1 VPVSA
6 DNPLLLRFGPF
17 QLDPQACELRKGD
30 TLLHLAPQPCRVL
43 ALLASRPQKVFTRQ
57 EIQREIWGGE
67 TFVDFEQ
74 GLNVAIR
81 QVRAALCDDAETPR
95 YIETLPRRGYRFI
108 GRIDEHPAVTEGATT
123 TVLAESA
130 TLSAPA
136 VLRPVAYRRPLTVVV
151 GLALVVAAIVSV
163 WRIERGRAGAAGDIR
178 PTIRSIAVLPL
189 ANLSGDPEQE
199 YFADGMTDELITN
212 LAKISALRVISR
224 TSVMRY
230 RNVQRPVGEIGKE
243 LNADAL
249 IEGTVVRA
257 GNSVRITVQLIQA
270 STDRHLWA
278 EEYHGDLQD
287 VLTLQ
292 AEVAKAI
299 TREVQVK
306 LTSQE
311 VRRAGAHPVKP
322 QAYELYLKG
331 RYEWEKRSKRG
342 FAMSLAFFQRA
353 IDLDPN
359 YAPAYAGMAE
369 AYGLLGNNGFVPSD
383 EVYPKAKAAALKA
396 LELDPNLADAHT
408 SLAEIIND
416 YEWNWAAAEK
426 EYTRAIELNSND
438 ATAHHWYAMT
448 LAWRGRFDKAIAE
461 IEKARQLDPLSTRIN
476 TNVAQI
482 FFWAHD
488 YDRALLQCQKA
499 LELEPKVE
507 KTYRI
512 LGTIYLQK
520 GTYQSAIREFQEA
533 VDLAPGDTRPLL
545 LLAYGYA
552 VTGQKK
558 KALNIIR
565 RLEKSLQQAYVSPT
579 SVASV
584 YLALGEKDEGL
595 ASLEKAVLAHDAA
608 LVTIKVDP
616 AFDSL
621 RSDPRFS
628 EVLRRRGLPQ

>member
-1 VPVSA
+1 MPA
-6 DNPLLLRFGPF
+6 PANNPLLLQFGPF
-17 QLDPQACELRKGD
+17 KLDPQACELRKGD
-30 TLLHLAPQPCRVL
+30 TLLHLAPQPCKVL

-57 EIQREIWGGE
+57 EIQHEIWGGD

-81 QVRAALCDDAETPR
+81 QIRAALCDDAETPR

-108 GRIDEHPAVTEGATT
+108 GRMDEHPAVAEGATI
-123 TVLAESA
+123 TVPAESA

-136 VLRPVAYRRPLTVVV
+136 VLCPLLYRRSLSVVV
-151 GLALVVAAIVSV
+151 CLAFAAAAVVFL
-163 WRIERGRAGAAGDIR
+163 WRIERGRAGASDIR

-230 RNVQRPVGEIGKE
+230 RNVQRPVGEIGKD
-243 LNADAL
+243 LSADAL

-287 VLTLQ
+287 VLRLQ

-299 TREVQVK
+299 TSEVQVK

-311 VRRAGAHPVKP
+311 VRRADAHAVNP

-331 RYEWEKRSKRG
+331 RYEWEKRSKPG

-359 YAPAYAGMAE
+359 YAPAYAGMAQ
-369 AYGLLGNNGFVPSD
+369 AYGLLGNNKFVPSN

-416 YEWNWAAAEK
+416 YDWNWPAAEE
-426 EYTRAIELNSND
+426 EYRRAIELNPND

-448 LAWRGRFDKAIAE
+448 LAWRGRFDEAIAE
-461 IEKARQLDPLSTRIN
+461 IEKARQLDPLSMRIN
-476 TNVAQI
+476 ANVAQI
-482 FFWAHD
+482 FFWARD
-488 YDRALLQCQKA
+488 YERALLQCQKT
-499 LELEPKVE
+499 LELEPNVE
-507 KTYRI
+507 TTHRI
-512 LGTIYLQK
+512 FGTIYMQK
-520 GTYQSAIREFQEA
+520 AAYQSAISEFQEA
-533 VDLAPGDTRPLL
+533 VDLAPGDARPLL
-545 LLAYGYA
+545 QLSYGYA
-552 VTGQKK
+552 VTGQKE
-558 KALNIIR
+558 KALNIVR
-565 RLEKSLQQAYVSPT
+565 SLQKSSQQAYVSRAG
-579 SVASV
+579 VAAV
-584 YLALGEKDEGL
+584 YLALGKKDKAL
-595 ASLEKAVLAHDAA
+595 ASLEKAVLAHDAG
-608 LVTIKVDP
+608 LLDIKVNP

>member
-1 VPVSA
+1 MPA
-6 DNPLLLRFGPF
+6 LANNPLFLQFGPF
-17 QLDPQACELRKGD
+17 KLDLQACELRKGD
-30 TLLHLAPQPCRVL
+30 TLLHLAPQPCKVL

-57 EIQREIWGGE
+57 EIQREIWGGD

-81 QVRAALCDDAETPR
+81 QIRVALCDDAETPR
-95 YIETLPRRGYRFI
+95 YIETLTRRGYRFI
-108 GRIDEHPAVTEGATT
+108 GRIDEHRAVTEGATI
-123 TVLAESA
+123 TVPAESA

-136 VLRPVAYRRPLTVVV
+136 VLRPLSYRRPLTVVV
-151 GLALVVAAIVSV
+151 GFAFAAVSV
-163 WRIERGRAGAAGDIR
+163 VFLWRIERGRVGAGDIR

-230 RNVQRPVGEIGKE
+230 RNVQKPVGEIGKE
-243 LNADAL
+243 LSADAL

-299 TREVQVK
+299 TNEVQVK

-311 VRRAGAHPVKP
+311 ARRAGAHAVNP

-331 RYEWEKRSKRG
+331 RYEWEKRSKPG

-369 AYGLLGNNGFVPSD
+369 AYGLLGNNGFVPSN

-408 SLAEIIND
+408 SLAAIIND
-416 YEWNWAAAEK
+416 YEWNWPAAKK

-438 ATAHHWYAMT
+438 ATVHHWYAMT
-448 LAWRGRFDKAIAE
+448 LAWQGRLQEAIGE

-488 YDRALLQCQKA
+488 YDCALLQCQKA
-499 LELEPKVE
+499 LELEPSVE
-507 KTYRI
+507 KTHRI

-520 GTYQSAIREFQEA
+520 GAYQSAISEFQEA

-545 LLAYGYA
+545 QLAYGYA
-552 VTGQKK
+552 VTGQKE
-558 KALNIIR
+558 KALSIVR
-565 RLEKSLQQAYVSPT
+565 RLEKSSQQAYVSRT
-579 SVASV
+579 SVATV
-584 YLALGEKDEGL
+584 YLALGEKDEAL

-616 AFDSL
+616 DFDSL

>member
-1 VPVSA
+1 VPA
-6 DNPLLLRFGPF
+6 LANNPLFLQFGPF
-17 QLDPQACELRKGD
+17 KLDLQACELRKGD
-30 TLLHLAPQPCRVL
+30 TLLHLAPQPCKVL

-57 EIQREIWGGE
+57 EIQREIWGGD

-81 QVRAALCDDAETPR
+81 QIRVALCDDAETPR
-95 YIETLPRRGYRFI
+95 YIETLTRRGYRFI
-108 GRIDEHPAVTEGATT
+108 GRIDEHRAVTEGATI
-123 TVLAESA
+123 TVPAESA

-136 VLRPVAYRRPLTVVV
+136 VLRPLSYRRPLTVVV
-151 GLALVVAAIVSV
+151 GFAFAAVSV
-163 WRIERGRAGAAGDIR
+163 VFLWRIERGRVGAGDIR

-230 RNVQRPVGEIGKE
+230 RNVQKPVGEIGKE
-243 LNADAL
+243 LSADAL

-299 TREVQVK
+299 TNEVQVK

-311 VRRAGAHPVKP
+311 ARRAGAHAVNP

-331 RYEWEKRSKRG
+331 RYEWEKRSKPG

-369 AYGLLGNNGFVPSD
+369 AYGLLGNNGFVPSN

-408 SLAEIIND
+408 SLAAIIND
-416 YEWNWAAAEK
+416 YEWNWPAAKK

-438 ATAHHWYAMT
+438 ATVHHWYAMT
-448 LAWRGRFDKAIAE
+448 LAWQGRLQEAIGE

-488 YDRALLQCQKA
+488 YDCALLQCQKA
-499 LELEPKVE
+499 LELEPSVE
-507 KTYRI
+507 KTHRI

-520 GTYQSAIREFQEA
+520 GAYQSAISEFQEA

-545 LLAYGYA
+545 QLAYGYA
-552 VTGQKK
+552 VTGQKE
-558 KALNIIR
+558 KALSIVR
-565 RLEKSLQQAYVSPT
+565 RLEKSSQQAYVSRT
-579 SVASV
+579 SVATV
-584 YLALGEKDEGL
+584 YLALGEKDEAL

-616 AFDSL
+616 DFDSL